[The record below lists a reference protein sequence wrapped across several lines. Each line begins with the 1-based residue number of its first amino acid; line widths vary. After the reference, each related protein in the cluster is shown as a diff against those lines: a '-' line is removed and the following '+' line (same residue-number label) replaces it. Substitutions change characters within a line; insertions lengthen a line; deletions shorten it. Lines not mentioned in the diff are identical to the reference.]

1 MADITVVQGDTAP
14 DLVAV
19 IHEENDA
26 NTPINLDGATVA
38 FQMRKAD
45 DRRYTVNAVV
55 ELDDAINGVV
65 RYEWGPN
72 DLAVPG
78 DYQGQFEV
86 TFLDEKIQTTRVP
99 FTIEVRRQ

>member
-1 MADITVVQGDTAP
+1 MADITLVQGDTAP

-19 IHEENDA
+19 LHEEDDV
-26 NTPINLDGATVA
+26 TPINLTDCTVA

-45 DRRYTVNAVV
+45 DRRYTVNAVMV
-55 ELDDAINGVV
+55 IEDAPNGQV
-65 RYEWGPN
+65 RYEWAEN

-78 DYQGQFEV
+78 EYQGQFEI
-86 TFLDEKIQTTRVP
+86 TFSDGKVQTTRVP